1 MLNMLQNL
9 YVKNLAL
16 IDETEVEFGEGL
28 NILTGETGAG
38 KSLLLGSVHLA
49 LGGKYSP
56 DMLRNGT
63 KSGLVELTFKI
74 EDEQIKKHL
83 EEMNLYPE
91 DGFLTLSRRLMEGR
105 SISKINGE
113 TVNTGIL
120 KDVASMLIDIHGQR
134 DNQTLLH
141 KKNHL
146 TLLDLYGKEKIVP
159 LKKKMAEMYRR
170 WNELKKRTERLT
182 MDEETR
188 RRELSLA
195 EFEAQEIEEA
205 GLVVG
210 EDEELEE
217 LYRKMTESR
226 KVTEAV
232 AETYHYT
239 GEAAS
244 GNASDLISRGIR
256 SLQEA
261 ADFDEEGSRLYEQLT
276 QLDGLLN
283 DFNRELSEYAKSFEF
298 SEEEFRETED
308 RLNLLNHLKAKYG
321 RSIEAVL
328 AYCDE
333 KKQRLQ
339 ELADYDTFMQNLEQE
354 QQDAFNA
361 MKKMAEK
368 LSQVRQRSAKK
379 FAEEICGQM
388 KELNFLDSRFEIRI
402 SEAEKY
408 SSNGKD
414 EAEFY
419 LSVNPGEPLKPL
431 GSVASGGEI
440 SRVMLAVKT
449 VLADEEDT
457 PTLIFDEIDTGISG
471 ITAGKVGDRLR
482 LIGKSRQVICITHLP
497 QIAAAA
503 DHHFLIRKKAAG
515 TSVRTDVEMLDEAA
529 SVEELARLLGG
540 ANVTERV
547 MESAKELKELAKCER

>member
-321 RSIEAVL
+321 RFIEAVL

-497 QIAAAA
+497 QIAATA
-503 DHHFLIRKKAAG
+503 DHHFLIRKKAEG

>member
-74 EDEQIKKHL
+74 EDEQIEKHL

-170 WNELKKRTERLT
+170 WNELKKRTESLT

-328 AYCDE
+328 SYCDE

-497 QIAAAA
+497 QIAATA
-503 DHHFLIRKKAAG
+503 DHHFLIRKKAEG

>member
-74 EDEQIKKHL
+74 EDEQIEKHL

-170 WNELKKRTERLT
+170 WNELKKRTESLT

-321 RSIEAVL
+321 RSIETVL

-497 QIAAAA
+497 QIAATA
-503 DHHFLIRKKAAG
+503 DHHFLIRKKAEG

>member
-74 EDEQIKKHL
+74 EDEQIEKHL

-170 WNELKKRTERLT
+170 WNELKKRTESLT

-195 EFEAQEIEEA
+195 EFEAQEM
-205 GLVVG
+205 
-210 EDEELEE
+210 EE

-497 QIAAAA
+497 QIAATA
-503 DHHFLIRKKAAG
+503 DHHFLIRKKAEG

>member
-321 RSIEAVL
+321 NTVSDIL
-328 AYCDE
+328 AYCEE
-333 KKQRLQ
+333 KRQRLSELEDYDSFMQ
-339 ELADYDTFMQNLEQE
+339 ELLEKQ
-354 QQDAFNA
+354 
-361 MKKMAEK
+361 KKAEK
-368 LSQVRQRSAKK
+368 QMEKAAMELHEVREQNAVK
-379 FAEEICGQM
+379 FAEEIVHQM
-388 KELNFLDSRFEIRI
+388 SELNFLDARFEIRLT
-402 SEAEKY
+402 EAKSY
-408 SSNGKD
+408 SAQGKD
-414 EAEFY
+414 DAEFY
-419 LSVNPGEPLKPL
+419 LSVNPGEPVRPL
-431 GSVASGGEI
+431 GDVASGGEL
-440 SRVMLAVKT
+440 SRIMLAIKT
-449 VLADEEDT
+449 VHAHEEV
-457 PTLIFDEIDTGISG
+457 TG
-471 ITAGKVGDRLR
+471 T
-482 LIGKSRQVICITHLP
+482 
-497 QIAAAA
+497 
-503 DHHFLIRKKAAG
+503 
-515 TSVRTDVEMLDEAA
+515 
-529 SVEELARLLGG
+529 
-540 ANVTERV
+540 
-547 MESAKELKELAKCER
+547 

>member
-1 MLNMLQNL
+1 
-9 YVKNLAL
+9 
-16 IDETEVEFGEGL
+16 
-28 NILTGETGAG
+28 
-38 KSLLLGSVHLA
+38 
-49 LGGKYSP
+49 
-56 DMLRNGT
+56 
-63 KSGLVELTFKI
+63 
-74 EDEQIKKHL
+74 
-83 EEMNLYPE
+83 MNLYPE
-91 DGFLTLSRRLMEGR
+91 DGFLTLSRRLKEGR

-497 QIAAAA
+497 QIAATA
-503 DHHFLIRKKAAG
+503 DHHFLIRKKAEG

>member
-74 EDEQIKKHL
+74 EDEQIEKHL

-170 WNELKKRTERLT
+170 WNELKKRTESLT

-449 VLADEEDT
+449 VLADT

-497 QIAAAA
+497 QIAATA
-503 DHHFLIRKKAAG
+503 DHHFLIRKKAEG

>member
-74 EDEQIKKHL
+74 EDEQIEKHL

-120 KDVASMLIDIHGQR
+120 KDAASMLIDIHGQR

-146 TLLDLYGKEKIVP
+146 MLLDLYGKEKIVP

-170 WNELKKRTERLT
+170 WNELKKRTESLT

-256 SLQEA
+256 SFQEA
-261 ADFDEEGSRLYEQLT
+261 AEFDEAGGRLYEQLT

-321 RSIEAVL
+321 RSVEAVL
-328 AYCDE
+328 AYYDE

-339 ELADYDTFMQNLEQE
+339 ELADYDTFMQKLEQQ
-354 QQDAFNA
+354 QQDAFDE
-361 MKKMAEK
+361 MKKTAEK
-368 LSQVRQRSAKK
+368 LSQVRQRSCKK

-408 SSNGKD
+408 SPNGKD

-419 LSVNPGEPLKPL
+419 LSVNPGEPLKSL

-482 LIGKSRQVICITHLP
+482 LIGQSRQVICITHLP

-503 DHHFLIRKKAAG
+503 DHHFLIRKKAEG

>member
-328 AYCDE
+328 VYCDE

-503 DHHFLIRKKAAG
+503 DHHFLIRKKAEG

>member
-1 MLNMLQNL
+1 MLQNL

-74 EDEQIKKHL
+74 EDEQIEKHL

-170 WNELKKRTERLT
+170 WNELKKRTESLT

-328 AYCDE
+328 GYCDE

-497 QIAAAA
+497 QIAATA
-503 DHHFLIRKKAAG
+503 DHHFLIRKKAEG

>member
-74 EDEQIKKHL
+74 EDEQIEKHL

-170 WNELKKRTERLT
+170 WNELKKRTESLT

-321 RSIEAVL
+321 RSIEDVL

-497 QIAAAA
+497 QIAATA
-503 DHHFLIRKKAAG
+503 DHHFLIRKKAEG

>member
-74 EDEQIKKHL
+74 EDEQIEKHL

-134 DNQTLLH
+134 DNQT
-141 KKNHL
+141 
-146 TLLDLYGKEKIVP
+146 EKIVP

-170 WNELKKRTERLT
+170 WNELKKRTESLT

-497 QIAAAA
+497 QIAATA
-503 DHHFLIRKKAAG
+503 DHHFLIRKKAEG